1 MTFLVALGGT
11 TKPGSSTEKA
21 LAVACR
27 AAQGSGA
34 SLRVF
39 DGSYI
44 SRLPHYGSSSDS
56 KLAGAEMVEAIR
68 GADGVIIASPG
79 YHGSISGMMKNAL
92 DYLEDLAQDE
102 RPYLDSRPVGLIAT
116 AFGHQAAMS
125 TLLTLRTITHAL
137 RGWPTPMGAAIR
149 TTAETF
155 DGDGAII
162 DQSAKFQLDL
172 VGQQV
177 AKAAGRL

>member
-1 MTFLVALGGT
+1 MTYIVALGGT
-11 TKPGSSTEKA
+11 TRPNSSIEKA
-21 LAVACR
+21 MAITCR
-27 AAQGSGA
+27 AAQAHGA
-34 SLRVF
+34 SVRIF

-44 SRLPHYGSSSDS
+44 SSLPHYGVSA
-56 KLAGAEMVEAIR
+56 KGNAMGAEMVDAIR
-68 GADGVIIASPG
+68 QADGVIIASPG

-92 DYLEDLAQDE
+92 DHLEELSRDE
-102 RPYLDSRPVGLIAT
+102 RPYLDGRPVGLIA
-116 AFGHQAAMS
+116 ASFGHQAAMS

-149 TTAETF
+149 TTADTF
-155 DGDGAII
+155 DADGETT
-162 DQSAKFQLDL
+162 DESAKFQLEM

>member
-11 TKPGSSTEKA
+11 TRQNSSTEKA
-21 LAVACR
+21 LAAACR
-27 AAQGSGA
+27 AAQASGA
-34 SLRVF
+34 TLRMF

-44 SRLPHYGSSSDS
+44 SGLPHYGSSADGNA
-56 KLAGAEMVEAIR
+56 AGAEMVEAIR
-68 GADGVIIASPG
+68 KADGVIIASPG

-155 DGDGAII
+155 DSDGAII

>member
-11 TKPGSSTEKA
+11 TKPNSSTEKA
-21 LAVACR
+21 LAAACR
-27 AAQGSGA
+27 AAQASGA

-39 DGSYI
+39 DGGYI
-44 SRLPHYGSSSDS
+44 SGLPHYGSSAEGN
-56 KLAGAEMVEAIR
+56 LAGAEMVEAIR
-68 GADGVIIASPG
+68 KADGVIIASPG

-92 DYLEDLAQDE
+92 DYLEDLAKDE

-155 DGDGAII
+155 GSDGEIT
-162 DQSAKFQLDL
+162 DQNAKFQLDL